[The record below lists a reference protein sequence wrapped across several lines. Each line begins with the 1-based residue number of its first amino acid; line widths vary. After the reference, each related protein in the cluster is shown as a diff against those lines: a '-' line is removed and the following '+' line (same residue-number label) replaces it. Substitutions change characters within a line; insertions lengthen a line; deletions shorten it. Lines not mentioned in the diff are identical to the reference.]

1 MTISTSAGITFS
13 IGPAQTVTEFAGDAA
28 AIAALSAVGITYVP
42 VGEIEDAGEIGDEAA
57 TQNFTALGNRRV
69 RKVKTTF
76 DAGTQSLTLGLDRA
90 DAGQIA
96 MKAALKSDDNYAF
109 KIAYPDGEVDYYIGQ
124 VTIFRDQIGAADAIR
139 KATAAIAI
147 NSAVFTAAA

>member
-13 IGPAQTVTEFAGDAA
+13 IGPAQAVTAFADDTA
-28 AIAALSAVGITYVP
+28 AITALSALVYTE

-109 KIAYPDGEVDYYIGQ
+109 KITYPDGEVDYYIGQ

-147 NSAVFTAAA
+147 NSAVFTDAA

>member
-1 MTISTSAGITFS
+1 MITTSAGIKYS
-13 IGPAQTVTEFAGDAA
+13 IGPAQAVTEFADDTA
-28 AIAALSAVGITYVP
+28 AITALSALIYAA

-57 TQNFTALGNRRV
+57 TQNFTALANRRV

-96 MKAALKSDDNYAF
+96 MKAALKSDSNFAF
-109 KIAYPDGEVDYYIGQ
+109 KIEYPDGEADYYIGQ
-124 VTIFRDQIGAADAIR
+124 VTAFRTQIGSADSIT
-139 KATAAIAI
+139 KASASVAI
-147 NSAVFTAAA
+147 NSAVFTDAA